1 MDALGKAASMP
12 TLARQVSPATG
23 PAVPI
28 VRVVNLVPLQEQRP
42 LTPWEGVNFLL
53 MFPRDPNLVAGRRP
67 NSPGVAPPAAP
78 QLPAAAPTAAGGVG
92 VAGPE
97 GVVSPGAVPAG
108 TSTAPCRIKSG
119 LAEP

>member
-1 MDALGKAASMP
+1 MTVKEWQARMKGCQSLSSSSTGRTKLLCMDALGKAASMP

-23 PAVPI
+23 TAVPI

-67 NSPGVAPPAAP
+67 NS
-78 QLPAAAPTAAGGVG
+78 
-92 VAGPE
+92 
-97 GVVSPGAVPAG
+97 S
-108 TSTAPCRIKSG
+108 
-119 LAEP
+119 